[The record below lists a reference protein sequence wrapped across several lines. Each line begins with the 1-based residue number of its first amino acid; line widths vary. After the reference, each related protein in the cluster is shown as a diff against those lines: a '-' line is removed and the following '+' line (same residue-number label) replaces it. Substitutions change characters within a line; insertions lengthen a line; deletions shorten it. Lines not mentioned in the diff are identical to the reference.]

1 MAKTALALR
10 VANLEAE
17 VAQLKTQLA
26 KPEEKTGDWLDD
38 IFGAFDNDPIYAEAM
53 RLGREYRKSLR
64 PKPKR
69 SAARKNG
76 ASRKTITAR
85 KVRS

>member
-17 VAQLKTQLA
+17 VAQLKTQLV
-26 KPEEKTGDWLDD
+26 KPAEKPSDWLDD

-53 RLGREYRKSLR
+53 RLGREYRESLR
-64 PKPKR
+64 PK
-69 SAARKNG
+69 AARPASRKNG
-76 ASRKTITAR
+76 AKRKKPLTR
-85 KVRS
+85 KA